1 MARVTELR
9 DFLIFKGQLV
19 DGLPPS
25 SAPPHP
31 AAEVSVA
38 IPVIGLTLQWR
49 VEGKVKMLTIDPCR
63 SELGS
68 PLISPESGEP

>member
-1 MARVTELR
+1 VCEGAWQESLSCGV
-9 DFLIFKGQLV
+9 FLIFKGQLV

-49 VEGKVKMLTIDPCR
+49 VEGKVKLLT
-63 SELGS
+63 
-68 PLISPESGEP
+68 